1 MESLYVMVG
10 SFENGDCNGIL
21 IWFWS
26 EYKMKD
32 LSYANCLRND
42 MLNCLYFIKKACV
55 ISMFH
60 EIKFIDLRHK
70 A

>member
-1 MESLYVMVG
+1 
-10 SFENGDCNGIL
+10 
-21 IWFWS
+21 
-26 EYKMKD
+26 MKD